1 MILLVENNDDDAAL
15 ILGTLQQQMPAN
27 NIIHAR
33 DGAEA
38 IDALKQS
45 QRAPL
50 QLILLDTHLPGM
62 SGFEVL
68 EQVRAFRQTS
78 HVPVVMLVNPDASG
92 DIARSY
98 DLGANSLLSKSDRG
112 THFTETVS
120 QAAPYWLELNHPY
133 IQTGSQS

>member
-27 NIIHAR
+27 NIVHAR

-38 IDALKQS
+38 IDTLKQW
-45 QRAPL
+45 QQDPL
-50 QLILLDTHLPGM
+50 RLILLDTNLPGV
-62 SGFEVL
+62 SGFDVL
-68 EQVRAFRQTS
+68 EHVRAVRQTS
-78 HVPVVMLVNPDASG
+78 HVPVVMLVNPDAGS

-112 THFTETVS
+112 AHFTETVS
-120 QAAPYWLELNHPY
+120 QVAPYWLELNHPY
-133 IQTGSQS
+133 VQTGSQH